1 MHVTNSVPD
10 IARVDGCTA
19 PPFPYSGTRLR
30 DRKIEVL
37 AAIIRERTA
46 APICKLLVVG
56 CGSGKEAAVLAI
68 ELGADVVGIDLQDAF
83 HPAAVTVVDL
93 RRGDATGL
101 EFADQSFDFVFSF
114 HVLEHIPNY
123 TKALDEMRRV
133 LRDEGA
139 YCIGT
144 PNRLRLA
151 GYLGCTD
158 VSYREKLEWNV
169 ADWKAR
175 LRGQFRNEF
184 GAHAGFSSAEL
195 RAALEQVFSRT
206 EEITLPY
213 YLDLYRNYAGL
224 TDLLDKSGLARFVFP
239 SVYFLGSK

>member
-1 MHVTNSVPD
+1 MLT
-10 IARVDGCTA
+10 
-19 PPFPYSGTRLR
+19 
-30 DRKIEVL
+30 
-37 AAIIRERTA
+37 AIIRERIATS
-46 APICKLLVVG
+46 IHKLLVVG
-56 CGSGKEAAVLAI
+56 CGSGKEAAVLAV
-68 ELGADVVGIDLQDAF
+68 ELGAEVVGVDLEDTF

-93 RRGDATGL
+93 RRGDATCL
-101 EFADQSFDFVFSF
+101 EFADRSFDFVFSF

-133 LRDEGA
+133 LRDGGA

-144 PNRLRLA
+144 PSRFRLA
-151 GYLGCTD
+151 GYLGCPE

-195 RAALEQVFSRT
+195 RPRLNRYSAE
-206 EEITLPY
+206 PM
-213 YLDLYRNYAGL
+213 
-224 TDLLDKSGLARFVFP
+224 KSLCHTTWSFIGTMP
-239 SVYFLGSK
+239 D